1 MTDPGQQR
9 VQAVVFDL
17 GETLVDET
25 RHWAMVA
32 RYAGVP
38 EFTLAGVLGGLIER
52 RESHRSIFGLM
63 QIESVDPNVIG
74 YEIEERDLYPD
85 VIPVLRQL
93 RAAGYRLGV
102 SGNQPEGAAEQTA
115 ALGLPFDL
123 VASSATWGISKP
135 DPGFF
140 ERLAQ
145 ELGLAPNRVV
155 YVGDR
160 LDNDVLPAQAIG
172 MHAVFLRRGPW
183 GYLHAG
189 WPEIESVTHRIDHLG
204 GIHLVIERINGES
217 T

>member
-93 RAAGYRLGV
+93 RAAGYRRGV

-204 GIHLVIERINGES
+204 GIHQVIERINGES

>member
-1 MTDPGQQR
+1 MTQR

-25 RHWAMVA
+25 RHWAMIA

-52 RESHRSIFGLM
+52 REHHRSVFGLM
-63 QIESVDPNVIG
+63 QIESIDPNVIG
-74 YEIEERDLYPD
+74 YQIEERDLYPD
-85 VIPVLRQL
+85 VVPVLRQL

-102 SGNQPEGAAEQTA
+102 SGNQPEGAAEQTT

-123 VASSATWGISKP
+123 VASSALWGISKP
-135 DPGFF
+135 DPAFF
-140 ERLAQ
+140 ERIVT
-145 ELGLAPNRVV
+145 ELDLRPDQVV

-160 LDNDVLPAQAIG
+160 IDNDVLPAQALG

-189 WPEIESVTHRIDHLG
+189 WPEMASVKHRIDHLG
-204 GIHLVIERINGES
+204 GVHRVIQGINADSG
-217 T
+217 